1 MFTDAERRRY
11 GLTDDR
17 VALVAYCLERTS
29 QEMGFPVD
37 LQFIRKASSRAA
49 IMEVKAHFT
58 RGLKVLG
65 GDEWTK
71 TDIMRV
77 IGAAHGSTVNAH
89 LQRAYRIWSPRYWR
103 GYQIRARSDFAV
115 RAAA

>member
-11 GLTDDR
+11 GLTDER
-17 VALVAYCLERTS
+17 VALVAYCLQRTS

-37 LQFIRKASSRAA
+37 LNFIRKATRRAA
-49 IMEVKAHFT
+49 ILEAKAHFT
-58 RGLKVLG
+58 KGLTVLG

-71 TDIMRV
+71 TDVMRV
-77 IGAAHGSTVNAH
+77 IGAAHGSSVSGH
-89 LQRAYRIWSPRYWR
+89 LQKAYKIWSPRYWR
-103 GYQIRARSDFAV
+103 GFQIRARSDFAV